1 MQGFTVQA
9 LRLVYSVVLI
19 LFILALPLM
28 MLESN
33 VKVLMHFAIL
43 YYFVY
48 TFFCNSS
55 LFKW

>member
-9 LRLVYSVVLI
+9 LRLVYSVALI
-19 LFILALPLM
+19 LFILALTLM

-33 VKVLMHFAIL
+33 VKVLRHITIL

-48 TFFCNSS
+48 TFFCNST

>member
-19 LFILALPLM
+19 LFILALTLM

-33 VKVLMHFAIL
+33 VKVLKHIAIL
-43 YYFVY
+43 YYFCIH
-48 TFFCNSS
+48 F
-55 LFKW
+55 LQ